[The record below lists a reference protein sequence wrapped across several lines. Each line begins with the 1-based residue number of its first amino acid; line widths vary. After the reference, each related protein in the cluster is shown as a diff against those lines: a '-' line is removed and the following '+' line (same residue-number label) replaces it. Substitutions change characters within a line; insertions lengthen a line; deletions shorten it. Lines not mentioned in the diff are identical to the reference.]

1 MSSASACRSGSE
13 NSAFANIAA
22 KDQRR
27 HGRLMHQPQ
36 RRGREP
42 EALYSPT
49 TGHVIVDAGERS
61 ASNDDDMGCTGQRWN
76 QVHLNPWRDR
86 RSQPRV
92 EKVDPPQ
99 LGHGPAH
106 HGYRESVDTQGLVRQ
121 PVRTEAGSPLD
132 DTLVHLKCLGSRSR
146 RPAVIQSSL
155 AQRIRSAHPLNE
167 SNSWSGP
174 TADSRAPRS
183 SGVSDRERIGRRC
196 TRRAGMALSSRLG
209 PRDS

>member
-1 MSSASACRSGSE
+1 MSSASACRWGSE
-13 NSAFANIAA
+13 SSAFANIAA

-49 TGHVIVDAGERS
+49 TGHVVVDAGERS

-92 EKVDPPQ
+92 EKVDPRPA
-99 LGHGPAH
+99 GHGPAH
-106 HGYRESVDTQGLVRQ
+106 HGHRESVDTQGLVRQ

-132 DTLVHLKCLGSRSR
+132 DTLVHLKCLGQPQPQAGSHPKQLGPTNSFC
-146 RPAVIQSSL
+146 P
-155 AQRIRSAHPLNE
+155 SAEPEQLVVR
-167 SNSWSGP
+167 P